1 MSSRSTFILFVA
13 QLDYQHYSFLEL
25 LDKSFLE
32 LFLSII
38 SISEPILSFVTVI
51 LLVTKLDFQTDFGL
65 FSFGPSSDFFNTSS
79 LVNMINSAPT
89 TRRLVPYCHLFQDFS
104 TRKTSKFTSCTEVL
118 PPLELIYLLLLL
130 LLLEQMSPQSQI
142 RTLYYAVDDRA
153 RSIFRSVID
162 AIWKTNSS

>member
-13 QLDYQHYSFLEL
+13 QLDF
-25 LDKSFLE
+25 KSFLE

-79 LVNMINSAPT
+79 LVYMINSAPT

-130 LLLEQMSPQSQI
+130 LLEQMSPQSQI

-162 AIWKTNSS
+162 AIWKTNSSLSLKRTITVV